1 MRRELNL
8 RAAEVEREAG
18 ASWLTSGWRRM
29 DGRKVANG
37 ELMVEEIV
45 EGRVRNR
52 DNILS
57 QAALPDLKLTNAD
70 YNHRSTVYLFFT
82 SGMVLRCTCIMSTIL
97 SC

>member
-8 RAAEVEREAG
+8 RAAEVESEAG

-29 DGRKVANG
+29 DGRKVASG
-37 ELMVEEIV
+37 EPMVEEIV

-57 QAALPDLKLTNAD
+57 QAALPDLKPTNAD
-70 YNHRSTVYLFFT
+70 YNHRGTVYSF
-82 SGMVLRCTCIMSTIL
+82 
-97 SC
+97 